1 VSASA
6 PPPRTPEPH
15 RTPSER
21 FTARFANP
29 VLRRLL
35 RSPLHG
41 LFGEGLALLEVTGRR
56 TGAVHTVPVNVKRD
70 GDRLVAVS
78 RAHRRWWRNLR
89 GGAPLAV
96 TLDGVRYS
104 ASATAQPTGDG
115 EQVRVTITLGD
126 PAPAPAGNPGARARR
141 IPDGGRRR

>member
-70 GDRLVAVS
+70 S
-78 RAHRRWWRNLR
+78 
-89 GGAPLAV
+89 GAPLAV